1 MIKAMGTKIQKPIT
15 SLLLVALMLGL
26 STAAL
31 AQSRTAIEVASLG
44 PQVGDLVPNFRL
56 IDQNGTPQTLESIAG
71 PNGTMLLFH
80 RSADW

>member
-1 MIKAMGTKIQKPIT
+1 MIVMRTKIQKIIT
-15 SLLLVALMLGL
+15 SLLLIASTLGFPN
-26 STAAL
+26 AAL
-31 AQSRTAIEVASLG
+31 AQTRTAIEVASLG

-56 IDQNGTPQTLESIAG
+56 TDQNGTLQTLESIAG

>member
-1 MIKAMGTKIQKPIT
+1 MRTKIQKSIAS
-15 SLLLVALMLGL
+15 SLLIAFILVL

-56 IDQNGTPQTLESIAG
+56 PDQNGTLQTLESIAG
-71 PNGTMLLFH
+71 PAGTMLLFH